1 MVYQLA
7 TAKDPILMRVYHYVL
22 EGWPQ
27 GGVSDELK
35 AYYQKRD
42 QLSSDQGC
50 ILWGTRVIIP
60 QVLQAR
66 LLKELQ
72 R

>member
-1 MVYQLA
+1 MLLQFLLLMVYQLA

-27 GGVSDELK
+27 GV
-35 AYYQKRD
+35 QKRD

-50 ILWGTRVIIP
+50 ILWGIG
-60 QVLQAR
+60 
-66 LLKELQ
+66 
-72 R
+72 